1 MTVTTYKGR
10 IESEEPRRYN
20 AEMAK
25 SVTVPDD
32 LGKTK
37 FVHGVMG
44 KKAYALSPG
53 DAIITLLP
61 IACKSSPT
69 RFCSKIA
76 FCAALVV
83 GLRLQLPG

>member
-1 MTVTTYKGR
+1 MPVTTYKGR

-61 IACKSSPT
+61 IACKSPSP
-69 RFCSKIA
+69 FSLLFENC
-76 FCAALVV
+76 F
-83 GLRLQLPG
+83 LQLL